1 MDLSITE
8 MSFVPILNISFRHF
22 CIICS
27 PLLHFCDGT
36 LCFISWYIYMDWS
49 SNRRH
54 VGNVSLSLRLI
65 LLLKYLMICV
75 CYFSLKRCLL
85 VVCAFQ
91 CIEQR
96 MCFICKVIICSLSFT
111 EIMTYLSYLTYIYY
125 IYMYIYVYNIWC
137 ITWQSLV
144 TPLIITRA
152 SLSKARK
159 RKAQNFLQSFYP
171 QFKYY
176 FGILWYDRVR
186 CELFCMMLTLY
197 TCKYIY
203 VV

>member
-1 MDLSITE
+1 MAICDRCYEVKSSLWKLDLSITE
-8 MSFVPILNISFRHF
+8 IPFVPILNISFRHF

-54 VGNVSLSLRLI
+54 LGNVSLSLRLI
-65 LLLKYLMICV
+65 LFLKYLMTCV

-111 EIMTYLSYLTYIYY
+111 EIMTYLSYLTYIY
-125 IYMYIYVYNIWC
+125 IIYIYVYIC
-137 ITWQSLV
+137 IQYLV
-144 TPLIITRA
+144 HYMTKPSYTIDPLHVPR
-152 SLSKARK
+152 
-159 RKAQNFLQSFYP
+159 
-171 QFKYY
+171 
-176 FGILWYDRVR
+176 
-186 CELFCMMLTLY
+186 
-197 TCKYIY
+197 
-203 VV
+203 